1 MVNQKLNKPIR
12 LNSARKAIT
21 AILLISLLICVL
33 QPVVFAANEPTR
45 ITVDE
50 NTTLEE
56 AVTQANSMDS
66 AIIEITTD
74 VTVKGGITITSNIAI
89 IGINGQ
95 HTISN
100 GKFQVKDGGILTLG
114 DGTNTNL
121 LTILGNI
128 VVTDGEINIQ
138 NGVKLTSTTYA
149 IHLSG
154 PNANGAINGGIIKGT
169 IALYMENGAQL
180 SEISGGAFY
189 SAQETVYLT
198 GNYTQI
204 EKISNGAFYQTN
216 PDLAYHGLTFC
227 VDNNATIG
235 EISGGYFEAVR
246 NSALYIIRGGWVD
259 KISGGEFVATRKG
272 TVQDGDD
279 PDFWNSVVRI
289 EAERNLKTGIGT
301 IFGGYFHGGARF
313 GILLI
318 NYFGS
323 TSGPR
328 INLISGGYIQGAGVG
343 LQPDVNTYVGEISGG
358 TITGSQGILNAGTIN
373 KISGNVKIS
382 GTTSYAIYNY
392 YTDSQSYGQINEIS
406 GGNIYSS
413 GLQSIA
419 NAGTIKLISGGTI
432 TTTYTYAISNRGIIN
447 EISGGTIIGEQ
458 NALYCYE
465 YGGRGGVL
473 ETITNG
479 VFWGKTGTAIILSSP
494 LQLETGLDTH
504 RGLGRYQSGNGRI
517 FNNENLVIYP
527 AGYFMSS
534 KTTPVEGIA
543 GAEFRYLTLDD
554 KYTIE
559 YELNGGINNDNNPH
573 TYNEND
579 LPCLIVDPT
588 KTGYDFQGWMIKNN
602 ADSFGPE
609 TNYSLAVGSTGD
621 FTLTAIWSPDTVT
634 YHVHYYLQNS
644 KIPLATSKTLTGQI
658 NTPITETA
666 ITILGYTAIAPT
678 TITTTLNATDNTIT
692 FYYTPN
698 TNIQYTVHYYLENT
712 AISLA
717 PSKTITDQTL
727 ENTITESAIT
737 IPGYTAVAPTTITT
751 TLNITDNTIIFYY
764 TPSTNIQYTVYYYL
778 QNTTTSLALSKT
790 ITGQTLG
797 TTVTETAITIP
808 GYTPLPPTTT
818 TAILNATDNAIIFYY
833 TPNIQYTVHYYLQN
847 TTTSLALSKTITG
860 QTLGTTVTETAI
872 TIPGYTAIAP
882 TTITATLNVTDN
894 AIIFYYTTSTSGGGG
909 GGNSGGGSGSNSG
922 GGNGGSQTKPTT
934 TPPPP
939 TTTTPPPTT
948 PPPSSNNTAEP
959 VQMWALVNLVLSIA
973 GLILAIAIG
982 ICVLLQHK
990 KKQKKTTQ
998 PNNNESQPN
1007 NKENQKQKSQHR
1019 NLWLAVALAMGIAGI
1034 IVFLLTEDMSRT
1046 MTLVDGWTIVNVII
1060 FAVQIIAIAFVFK
1073 HQKNSNADNTEEPN
1087 SSAPTFDTQ

>member
-74 VTVKGGITITSNIAI
+74 VTVKGSITITSNIAI

-121 LTILGNI
+121 LTILGSI

-301 IFGGYFHGGARF
+301 ISGGYFHGGARF

-554 KYTIE
+554 KYTIK

-666 ITILGYTAIAPT
+666 ITIL
-678 TITTTLNATDNTIT
+678 
-692 FYYTPN
+692 
-698 TNIQYTVHYYLENT
+698 
-712 AISLA
+712 
-717 PSKTITDQTL
+717 
-727 ENTITESAIT
+727 
-737 IPGYTAVAPTTITT
+737 
-751 TLNITDNTIIFYY
+751 
-764 TPSTNIQYTVYYYL
+764 
-778 QNTTTSLALSKT
+778 
-790 ITGQTLG
+790 
-797 TTVTETAITIP
+797 
-808 GYTPLPPTTT
+808 
-818 TAILNATDNAIIFYY
+818 
-833 TPNIQYTVHYYLQN
+833 
-847 TTTSLALSKTITG
+847 
-860 QTLGTTVTETAI
+860 
-872 TIPGYTAIAP
+872 GYTAIAP

-1007 NKENQKQKSQHR
+1007 NNESQPNNNESQPNNKENQKQKSQHR
-1019 NLWLAVALAMGIAGI
+1019 NLWLAVALALGIAGI